1 MSDGQHRDVS
11 SKFTFA
17 QFESLRK
24 YNTTNPLRVI
34 AHIDL
39 DAFYA
44 QCETVRLGLD
54 PNVPLACQQWQGLI
68 AVNYAARKFGISRHE
83 TITEARKKCPG
94 LVLAHVATWKEGD
107 ANWAYHDNPDIATH
121 KVSLDPYRRQSQLI
135 FKIFY
140 NCCGKVEYG
149 GLDEAFLDLSMLVY
163 ERACTEYPKLA
174 ALLYIKQEE
183 GRMNDFMPLPEISP
197 EGLTWEGELVPLDT
211 DKDTPDRVVD
221 WDDILFMLGSKIIE
235 DVRKKVREELK
246 YTCSAGVAQN
256 RVLSKLCSAYKKPNN
271 QTVLRHDAVKGF
283 IATLNF
289 SKIRGLGGKLGHE
302 ISRHFNVPED
312 GSIPFLL
319 QISLQDFVSALGDE
333 TGNWLHNIIRG
344 RDASDVK
351 PRTEIKSMLSAKN
364 FRPNIVT
371 YQQAEKWLRIFVADI
386 MGRILEFGNSTP
398 GGVIRIPKT
407 LVLHHRYAN
416 AGSSSRQIPIP
427 ACQPSNL
434 EDTLF
439 HTAKVLYRQI
449 EKEKEGSMY
458 PCYQMSMTV
467 SGFDSTVASNH
478 AIEGFLVKSAKKF
491 EDVEESVEGEIT
503 PENSVVKSSP
513 SKKSSL
519 DVFMGREQQLLNNCH
534 IDAGLHCQDIADG
547 KTASAMDDSARS
559 DSDIDSFVCSDC
571 AKRIKFEDAVEHQ
584 DWHFALSVAK
594 QFRQEKD
601 KKSHPSVPPSSVSQ
615 NERRDTAGKRKA
627 GNSASNGPPSKG
639 PKLEKGQRKLF
650 G

>member
-1 MSDGQHRDVS
+1 MSDGQH

-24 YNTTNPLRVI
+24 YSTTNPLRVI

-107 ANWAYHDNPDIATH
+107 AKWDYHDNPDIATH

-140 NCCGKVEYG
+140 DSCGKVEYG

-163 ERACTEYPKLA
+163 EKACAEYSKLA
-174 ALLYIKQEE
+174 ALLYLKQEE
-183 GRMNDFMPLPEISP
+183 GRMNDFMPLPEISQ
-197 EGLTWEGELVPLDT
+197 EGLTWDGELVPLDP
-211 DKDTPDRVVD
+211 DKDTPDRAVD
-221 WDDILFMLGSKIIE
+221 WDDVLFMLGSKIIKG
-235 DVRKKVREELK
+235 VRNKVRYELK
-246 YTCSAGVAQN
+246 YTCSAGIAQN
-256 RVLSKLCSAYKKPNN
+256 RVLGKLCSAYKKPNN
-271 QTVLRHDAVKGF
+271 QTILRHDAVRRF

-302 ISRHFNVPED
+302 ISRHFSVPED

-319 QISLQDFVSALGDE
+319 QISLQDFVLALGDE
-333 TGNWLHNIIRG
+333 TGNWLYNIIRG

-398 GGVIRIPKT
+398 GGAIRIPKT
-407 LVLHHRYAN
+407 LVLHHRHAN
-416 AGSSSRQIPIP
+416 AGSSSRQIAIP
-427 ACQPSNL
+427 ACQSSNL

-458 PCYQMSMTV
+458 PCYQMSMAV
-467 SGFDSTVASNH
+467 SGFDSTVSRNH
-478 AIEGFLVKSAKKF
+478 AIEGFLVKSATKF
-491 EDVEESVEGEIT
+491 EDVEESVEREIT
-503 PENSVVKSSP
+503 QETSVAKSSP
-513 SKKSSL
+513 SKKGSIDEFL
-519 DVFMGREQQLLNNCH
+519 GREQQLSNNCYV
-534 IDAGLHCQDIADG
+534 DAGLNCQDTADG
-547 KTASAMDDSARS
+547 KTASAIGDSSKS

-571 AKRIKFEDAVEHQ
+571 AKRIKFEDAEEHQ

-594 QFRQEKD
+594 KFRQEKEHQ
-601 KKSHPSVPPSSVSQ
+601 SQPSVPPPISQ
-615 NERRDTAGKRKA
+615 NEKRDTAVKRKA
-627 GNSASNGPPSKG
+627 GNSVCNGPSSKG